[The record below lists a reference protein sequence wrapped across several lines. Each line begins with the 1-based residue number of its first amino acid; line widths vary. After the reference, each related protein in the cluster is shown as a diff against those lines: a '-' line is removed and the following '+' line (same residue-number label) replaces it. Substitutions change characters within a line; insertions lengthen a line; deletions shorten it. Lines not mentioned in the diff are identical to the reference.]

1 MPSNER
7 ELLLN
12 QQTYSFQKLDGF
24 VVLTHNEAVL
34 EEEITIGDR
43 VGIFSLPDGKYFLSK
58 DPQGLLIENISKAYI
73 FFEVTDITIK
83 EV

>member
-24 VVLTHNEAVL
+24 VVLPHNEAVL

-73 FFEVTDITIK
+73 FFEVTGITIK